1 MISMKVTRIGS
12 DFISIDEDNLDDEK
26 LLSIPR
32 VHIIKLNFLKP
43 TKQKVER
50 VLDLYYMTNRFVIE
64 DNIKIYN
71 YILRST
77 NKKYY
82 IENTPGARLIS
93 FFRKNNKV
101 LVNFNNL
108 NLFER
113 QFLLSEV
120 CFEDVLK
127 NTEVIMLDKGS
138 YDEKKEVL
146 KGWSGN
152 VIISTGGFTE

>member
-1 MISMKVTRIGS
+1 MKLTKIGS
-12 DFISIDEDNLDDEK
+12 DFIVVDEENIDSKE

-50 VLDLYYMTNRFVIE
+50 VIDLYNSTNRFVIE
-64 DNIKIYN
+64 ENIKIYN

-127 NTEVIMLDKGS
+127 NTEVIMLDNES
-138 YDEKKEVL
+138 YQEKKEIL
-146 KGWSGN
+146 DGWSGN
-152 VIISTGGFTE
+152 VIISTGGFIE

>member
-1 MISMKVTRIGS
+1 MKLTKIGS

-82 IENTPGARLIS
+82 IENSPGARLIS

-127 NTEVIMLDKGS
+127 NTEVIMLDKNS
-138 YDEKKEVL
+138 YDEKKEIL

>member
-1 MISMKVTRIGS
+1 MKLTKIGS
-12 DFISIDEDNLDDEK
+12 DFISIDENNLDDET
-26 LLSIPR
+26 LLAIPR

-43 TKQKVER
+43 SKQKVER
-50 VLDLYYMTNRFVIE
+50 VIDLYEATNRFVIE

-82 IENTPGARLIS
+82 IENTPGTRLIS

-108 NLFER
+108 NLFEKR
-113 QFLLSEV
+113 FLLSDV

-127 NTEVIMLDKGS
+127 NTEVIILDKES
-138 YDEKKEVL
+138 YLEKINILKE
-146 KGWSGN
+146 WSGN
-152 VIISTGGFTE
+152 IIISDGGIIE

>member
-1 MISMKVTRIGS
+1 MKLTKIGS
-12 DFISIDEDNLDDEK
+12 DFISVDEDNLDDER

-32 VHIIKLNFLKP
+32 VHIIKLNFSRP
-43 TKQKVER
+43 SKQKVER
-50 VLDLYYMTNRFVIE
+50 VLDLYEATNRFVIE

-82 IENTPGARLIS
+82 IENSPGARLIS

-113 QFLLSEV
+113 QFLLSDV

-127 NTEVIMLDKGS
+127 NTEVIMLDNES
-138 YDEKKEVL
+138 YKEKKSLLE
-146 KGWSGN
+146 GWSGN
-152 VIISTGGFTE
+152 VIVNDGGFIE

>member
-1 MISMKVTRIGS
+1 MKLTKIGS
-12 DFISIDEDNLDDEK
+12 DFISIDENNLDDET
-26 LLSIPR
+26 LLAIPR

-43 TKQKVER
+43 SKQKVER
-50 VLDLYYMTNRFVIE
+50 VLDLYEATNRFVIE

-82 IENTPGARLIS
+82 IENSPGARLIS

-108 NLFER
+108 NLFEC
-113 QFLLSEV
+113 QFLLSDV

-127 NTEVIMLDKGS
+127 NTEVIMINKKV
-138 YDEKKEVL
+138 YEEKKDIL
-146 KGWSGN
+146 DGWSGN
-152 VIISTGGFTE
+152 VIINNGGFIE

>member
-1 MISMKVTRIGS
+1 MKLTKIGS
-12 DFISIDEDNLDDEK
+12 DFISIDEDNLDDEG
-26 LLSIPR
+26 LLNIPR

-50 VLDLYYMTNRFVIE
+50 VLDLYPMTNRFVIE
-64 DNIKIYN
+64 DNIKQYN

-82 IENTPGARLIS
+82 IENTPGARIIS

-127 NTEVIMLDKGS
+127 NTEVVMLDKSS
-138 YDEKKEVL
+138 YEEKKEIL
-146 KGWSGN
+146 KDWSGN
-152 VIISTGGFTE
+152 VIISTGAFTE

>member
-1 MISMKVTRIGS
+1 MKLTKIGS
-12 DFISIDEDNLDDEK
+12 DFIVVDEENIDSKEFLA
-26 LLSIPR
+26 IPR

-50 VLDLYYMTNRFVIE
+50 VIDLYNSTNRFVIE
-64 DNIKIYN
+64 ENIKIYN

-127 NTEVIMLDKGS
+127 NTEVIILDNES
-138 YDEKKEVL
+138 YQEKKEIL
-146 KGWSGN
+146 DGWSGN
-152 VIISTGGFTE
+152 VIISTGGFIE

>member
-127 NTEVIMLDKGS
+127 NTEVIMLDKSS

>member
-1 MISMKVTRIGS
+1 MKLTKIGS

-127 NTEVIMLDKGS
+127 NTEVIMLDKSS
-138 YDEKKEVL
+138 YEEKKEIL

-152 VIISTGGFTE
+152 VVISTGGFTE